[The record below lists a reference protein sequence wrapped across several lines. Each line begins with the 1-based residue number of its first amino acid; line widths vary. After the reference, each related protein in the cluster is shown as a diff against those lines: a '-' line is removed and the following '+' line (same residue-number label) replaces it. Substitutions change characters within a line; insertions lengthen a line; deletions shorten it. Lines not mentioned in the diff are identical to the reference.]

1 MGLPDTL
8 WNTVAT
14 KDTRLLGFE
23 LSGVFSSGLSDG
35 HVNTLCCR

>member
-1 MGLPDTL
+1 MGFPDLL

-23 LSGVFSSGLSDG
+23 LSEMFSSGMSDG
-35 HVNTLCCR
+35 NVNTL